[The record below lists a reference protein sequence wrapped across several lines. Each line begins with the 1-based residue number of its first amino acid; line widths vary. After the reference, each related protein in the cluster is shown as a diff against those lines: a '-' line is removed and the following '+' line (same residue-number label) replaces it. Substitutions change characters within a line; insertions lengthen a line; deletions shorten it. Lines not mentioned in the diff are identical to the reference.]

1 MRAYFNQRESGAIE
15 GEKMIEILIP
25 MVIFGFFAE
34 YIDGALAMA
43 YGVTSSSFILTLG
56 VAPAITSASLHL
68 GLNIN
73 VGSANYG

>member
-1 MRAYFNQRESGAIE
+1 
-15 GEKMIEILIP
+15 MIEILII
-25 MVIFGFFAE
+25 MVIFVFFTE
-34 YIDGALAMA
+34 HIDGTSGMA
-43 YGVTSSSFILTLG
+43 YCVTSSSFILTLE